1 MYICL
6 EGRWIDWQRYWR
18 RIQTHLRGVL
28 IASPTRLLLTL
39 AGDGRER
46 PGSSRHGRVLPILCS
61 VQSRHVSA
69 WYQLAPLKQAL
80 VKAGWLR
87 VLSGQYFPHFFLFHF
102 ITIFS
107 DGEMGE
113 RVLLPVPINR
123 ICVLASG
130 CHFMLTVSEKGKFW
144 LQAVFVFLVGAVPT
158 FEHLN

>member
-69 WYQLAPLKQAL
+69 WYQLAPLKLSL

-102 ITIFS
+102 IAIFS
-107 DGEMGE
+107 DGGMGS
-113 RVLLPVPINR
+113 VFYFPCQLIAFV
-123 ICVLASG
+123 
-130 CHFMLTVSEKGKFW
+130 FW
-144 LQAVFVFLVGAVPT
+144 LQVVILCWLFLKKENSDFRPCS
-158 FEHLN
+158 FS